1 MVPPDARRG
10 ADGPLLVLRP
20 FRVFSW
26 RELGELWEYR
36 ELLGILA
43 WRDVSV
49 RYKQAGFGVAWAL
62 LQPALQTVIFTV
74 LFHRIARLES
84 DHGVPFAPFVLAG
97 LAIWNVFSNGL
108 SQASESLVR
117 NGHLITKVYFPRL
130 IIPLAS
136 LLVPLVDFAIALG
149 LLVSVLVYY
158 RQPVGPGLLLALPLA
173 LLATLAAS
181 GFGLLLAAIN
191 VEYRDVRHALPFF
204 LQLLLYAAPV
214 FYPSSAVPTRLRP
227 LLDLNPM
234 VPLIDAF
241 RAALFGGPMPVG
253 RLGLAVV
260 EIAVVL
266 VLGVWYFRRFER
278 TFADRL

>member
-1 MVPPDARRG
+1 M
-10 ADGPLLVLRP
+10 LRP

-26 RELGELWEYR
+26 RELSELWDHR

-49 RYKQAGFGVAWAL
+49 RYKQAAFGVAWAL

-84 DHGVPFAPFVLAG
+84 DQGVPFAPFVLAG
-97 LAIWNVFSNGL
+97 LTLWNVFSGGL
-108 SQASESLVR
+108 AQASESLVR

-130 IIPLAS
+130 IVPLSS

-149 LLVSVLVYY
+149 LLAAVLVYH
-158 RQPVGPGLLLALPLA
+158 RLPLGPGFLLAVPLG

-214 FYPSSAVPTRLRP
+214 FYPSSAVPARLRP

-241 RAALFGGPMPVG
+241 RAALFGGPLPLG
-253 RLGLAVV
+253 RLGLALAEV
-260 EIAVVL
+260 AVAL